1 MKISATTVQ
10 RATKRSHQPGEIP
23 AFLFPAQGREGGG
36 AKHATCIGQSLH
48 GDGWSPV
55 TDSHLRDAESHVTAG
70 HIDRL
75 DSRLAILPNSR

>member
-10 RATKRSHQPGEIP
+10 RATKFRRQPGEIP
-23 AFLFPAQGREGGG
+23 AFLFPAQGEGG

-55 TDSHLRDAESHVTAG
+55 TDSHLRDAESHVTVG
-70 HIDRL
+70 HIYRL
-75 DSRLAILPNSR
+75 DSRLTILP